1 MTFGAD
7 DEEMKDDNVLAEV
20 VPAKPRGPPKRLA
33 AAKKGAKDD
42 DA

>member
-1 MTFGAD
+1 MAYGAD
-7 DEEMKDDNVLAEV
+7 DEEMKDGDVLAEGV
-20 VPAKPRGPPKRLA
+20 SAKPRGPPKRLA